1 MQKFSPGVLVTFNK
15 PHHTSKS
22 TTPRINGVPA
32 DQLGVFISSAGG
44 WAEIAMSFSTGRN
57 LKVALNELRKV

>member
-1 MQKFSPGVLVTFNK
+1 MQKFAPGDLVTFHK
-15 PHHTSKS
+15 PHRASKPS
-22 TTPRINGVPA
+22 TPKINGVPA

-57 LKVALNELRKV
+57 LKVELSELRKV